1 MPSYF
6 CEYTL
11 LSEQVHAVDWD
22 DVPSFQQEIYQQNCS
37 ESTID
42 MKSRQDYN
50 ISTYLG
56 TFL

>member
-22 DVPSFQQEIYQQNCS
+22 DVPEIGRGISMIRNKLKNLGRRPKF
-37 ESTID
+37 STE
-42 MKSRQDYN
+42 N
-50 ISTYLG
+50 ILTNL
-56 TFL
+56 